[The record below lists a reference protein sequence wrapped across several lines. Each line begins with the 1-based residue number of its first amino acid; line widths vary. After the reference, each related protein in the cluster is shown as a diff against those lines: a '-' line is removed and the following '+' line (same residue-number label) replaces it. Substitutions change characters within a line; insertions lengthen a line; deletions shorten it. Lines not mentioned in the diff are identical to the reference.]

1 MVRTEKEL
9 MESLFGL
16 LNGEEKPVDATCN
29 DVDIEKYRD
38 ADGFINVKN
47 VKDINEIKKI
57 FEIVDKKN
65 YLEQLQSGDKGI
77 QDLADALANEMKPF
91 IGDNVLK
98 VKVKTPSGSACSEI
112 DNKNNCK
119 KPAFDVDA
127 ITAKYVHPVTET
139 TNASTGVDCAASTIE
154 PDVEN
159 NTTRE
164 QVVPLY
170 DVEDNTTRERVVAL
184 YDVGG
189 MYNPSFF
196 NSVLYI
202 CETVHFPEDVV
213 YSEDEL
219 TDEDEV
225 TTHVLLPNAWGK
237 IFAGAAEEFSE
248 VFKSGDEV
256 FIIDPESFEL
266 VQITDPV
273 ALWNY
278 AMTKVQEEML

>member
-9 MESLFGL
+9 LESLFGPL
-16 LNGEEKPVDATCN
+16 DGKEKPVDATCN
-29 DVDIEKYRD
+29 NVDIEKFRD

-65 YLEQLQSGDKGI
+65 YLEHLQSGDKGI

-98 VKVKTPSGSACSEI
+98 VKVNTPSGSACSEI
-112 DNKNNCK
+112 DNKNTYK
-119 KPAFDVDA
+119 KTTFDVDA
-127 ITAKYVHPVTET
+127 ITAKYVHPATEA
-139 TNASTGVDCAASTIE
+139 TNASTSVDVAASTIE
-154 PDVEN
+154 PDVK
-159 NTTRE
+159 
-164 QVVPLY
+164 
-170 DVEDNTTRERVVAL
+170 DNTTRERLVAL

-202 CETVHFPEDVV
+202 CETVHFPEDAV

-219 TDEDEV
+219 TDEDEI

-248 VFKSGDEV
+248 VLKSGDEV

-273 ALWNY
+273 ALWDY

>member
-9 MESLFGL
+9 LESLFGPL
-16 LNGEEKPVDATCN
+16 TSKENPVDATCN
-29 DVDIEKYRD
+29 NVDIEKFRD

-47 VKDINEIKKI
+47 AKDINEIKKI

-65 YLEQLQSGDKGI
+65 YLEQLQLGDKGI

-119 KPAFDVDA
+119 KATFDVDT
-127 ITAKYVHPVTET
+127 ITAKYVQPATET
-139 TNASTGVDCAASTIE
+139 TQVSTGVDVAASTIE
-154 PDVEN
+154 S
-159 NTTRE
+159 
-164 QVVPLY
+164 
-170 DVEDNTTRERVVAL
+170 DVEDGTTRERVVAL

-202 CETVHFPEDVV
+202 CETVHFPDDVV

-248 VFKSGDEV
+248 LLKSGNEV
-256 FIIDPESFEL
+256 IIIDPESFEL
-266 VQITDPV
+266 VQITDPI
-273 ALWNY
+273 ALWDY

>member
-9 MESLFGL
+9 LESLFGP
-16 LNGEEKPVDATCN
+16 LNSKENPVDTACN
-29 DVDIEKYRD
+29 DVDVEKFRD

-65 YLEQLQSGDKGI
+65 YFEQLQSGDKGI

-119 KPAFDVDA
+119 KPAFDVDS

-154 PDVEN
+154 PDI
-159 NTTRE
+159 
-164 QVVPLY
+164 
-170 DVEDNTTRERVVAL
+170 EDKTTRERVVAL

-202 CETVHFPEDVV
+202 CETVHFPEDMV

-219 TDEDEV
+219 TDEDEI

>member
-9 MESLFGL
+9 METLFGL

-65 YLEQLQSGDKGI
+65 YLEQLQSDDKGI

-119 KPAFDVDA
+119 KPAFDVDT

-154 PDVEN
+154 LDAEN
-159 NTTRE
+159 
-164 QVVPLY
+164 
-170 DVEDNTTRERVVAL
+170 NTTRERVVAL

-219 TDEDEV
+219 TDEDEI

-248 VFKSGDEV
+248 LLKSGNEV

-273 ALWNY
+273 ALWDY

>member
-9 MESLFGL
+9 LESLFGPF
-16 LNGEEKPVDATCN
+16 NSKETPVDGTCN
-29 DVDIEKYRD
+29 NVDIEKFRD

-98 VKVKTPSGSACSEI
+98 VKVNTPSGSACSEI
-112 DNKNNCK
+112 DNKNTYK
-119 KPAFDVDA
+119 KTTFDVDT
-127 ITAKYVHPVTET
+127 ITAKYVHPATEA
-139 TNASTGVDCAASTIE
+139 TNASTSVDVAASTIE
-154 PDVEN
+154 PDVK
-159 NTTRE
+159 
-164 QVVPLY
+164 
-170 DVEDNTTRERVVAL
+170 DNTTRERLVAL

-202 CETVHFPEDVV
+202 CETVHFPKDAV

-219 TDEDEV
+219 TDEDEI

-248 VFKSGDEV
+248 VLKSGDEV

-273 ALWNY
+273 ALWDY